1 MPPRRAPT
9 SVVVRRATEQAM
21 LRRLR
26 NLQREAQ
33 RIISTAPRQMR
44 LAAQRNRTINEN
56 RRERARTHQ
65 GRATARRT
73 AARTAVLQAHRMRVT
88 QENINR
94 FKRMLY
100 NVSAPRRRVSMHNN
114 LPGFNANQYARNRF
128 NFHNVPTLNRAWNTF
143 KQGAHHPYGYA
154 PYYTVPNSSE
164 NTYRRIR
171 QHYTRV
177 AQRAELNARIRQLQ
191 TLTRQARRV

>member
-33 RIISTAPRQMR
+33 RIISTVPRQMR
-44 LAAQRNRTINEN
+44 LATQRNRTINET
-56 RRERARTHQ
+56 RRERARTYQ
-65 GRATARRT
+65 GRAMARRT
-73 AARTAVLQAHRMRVT
+73 AARTAVLQSHRMRVT

-100 NVSAPRRRVSMHNN
+100 NVSAPRRRVSTS
-114 LPGFNANQYARNRF
+114 LPGFNENQYARNRF
-128 NFHNVPTLNRAWNTF
+128 NFHNIPTLNRAWNTF

-154 PYYTVPNSSE
+154 PYYAVPNSGE
-164 NTYRRIR
+164 NTYQRIR
-171 QHYTRV
+171 QHYARV

-191 TLTRQARRV
+191 TLISQARRV